1 MTRTQNQV
9 SQSLKELSGA
19 SAHLTKFAEQS
30 HVPADLGARITEMA
44 QQVCAL
50 ADDMEAHYDEFG
62 DRQAEEDD
70 PNAGFDQIMD
80 ADITSMLRE
89 LRLRFK

>member
-1 MTRTQNQV
+1 
-9 SQSLKELSGA
+9 
-19 SAHLTKFAEQS
+19 
-30 HVPADLGARITEMA
+30 
-44 QQVCAL
+44 
-50 ADDMEAHYDEFG
+50 MEAHYDEFG